1 MAVVPEQIRN
11 VTIVG
16 HRGSGKTS
24 LHEALLFQAGALDRL
39 GRVGDGTTLSDHDDD
54 ERRRSMSI
62 SGSLAH
68 AEWHGCKLNLFDT
81 PGDPSFVADALCSLR
96 VVEGG
101 LFAINGV
108 AGVEVMTRRVWER
121 CDEIDLPRIVFIGQL
136 DRERA
141 SFEDALASVREHL
154 SDRCVAIS
162 FPLGRDREFR
172 GVIDVLHMVAYEDPG
187 DGSREPEPVPIPA
200 ELAAE
205 AAEWRDR
212 LIAAVAEVSDELT
225 ERYLEGSEITAD
237 ELREALH
244 AEVLR
249 GELFPVACGSA
260 AQNIGV
266 RALLDLI
273 VEGVPSPVE
282 SVVTARDADGTEH
295 DLGSASPGIAAYA
308 FKTIS
313 DAHVGRINLVRV
325 FAGRL
330 SSDAHVVNG
339 RTGERE
345 RIGQLLD
352 VQGREHRIVSELTV
366 GDMGAVPK
374 LKDVIAGDL
383 IADHPMTVQGVTLP
397 TPIVSVAVEP
407 AVRGEDDKMGQALR
421 RLSEEDPTLRIQRD
435 ERTSELLVS
444 GLSQMHV
451 ELTVER
457 AKRRFG
463 VALVTHPP
471 RVPYFEAIRKPAR
484 SHARYKKQ
492 TGGRGQFGDCHV
504 SIEPLPGHE
513 GYEFVDKIVGGVIP
527 QGFRPAVDKGIQEAM
542 HAGDLAG
549 YPITGVRVTLFDGSY
564 HAVDSSEMA
573 FKIAGSMAFRKAY
586 EEADPVLLEPIMTVE
601 VLAPSEAVGDVIGD
615 LNQRRGRPLGMEPV
629 GANTSIRA
637 EAPMSELLD
646 YSTDL
651 TSLTGG
657 RGDFS
662 MTLARYEEVPAHVS
676 SRLIASLREVHAATR
691 H

>member
-1 MAVVPEQIRN
+1 MTVPEHIRN
-11 VTIVG
+11 LTIVG

-24 LHEALLFQAGALDRL
+24 LHEALLFQSGMLSRL
-39 GRVGDGTTLSDHDDD
+39 GSVAEGTTLSDHDDD

-62 SGSLAH
+62 SGALGH
-68 AEWHGCKLNLFDT
+68 ADWQGCKLNLFDA

-108 AGVEVMTRRVWER
+108 MGVEVMTRRLWGR
-121 CDEIDLPRIVFIGQL
+121 CDEIALPRIVFIGQL

-141 SFEDALASVREHL
+141 SFESSLASVQESL
-154 SDRCVAIS
+154 SARCVAIS
-162 FPLGRDREFR
+162 IPIGRERDFR

-187 DGSREPEPVPIPA
+187 GGSREPEPGPIPA
-200 ELAAE
+200 ELAVE
-205 AAEWRDR
+205 AAEWHDR
-212 LIAAVAEVSDELT
+212 LIAAVAEVSDDLT
-225 ERYLEGSEITAD
+225 ERYLEGVEITPD

-249 GELFPVACGSA
+249 GELYPVACGSA
-260 AQNIGV
+260 TQNIGV

-295 DLGSASPGIAAYA
+295 DLGASSPGVAAYA
-308 FKTIS
+308 FKTVS
-313 DAHVGRINLVRV
+313 DAHVGRINFVRV

-330 SSDAHVVNG
+330 SSDAHIVNG
-339 RTGERE
+339 RTGEKE
-345 RIGQLLD
+345 RIGQLLE
-352 VQGREHRIVSELTV
+352 VQGREHKVVSEIGT

-383 IADHPMTVQGVTLP
+383 VADHPMMVQGVTLP

-421 RLSEEDPTLRIQRD
+421 RLAEEDPTMRITRD
-435 ERTSELLVS
+435 ERTSELLVN

-451 ELTVER
+451 DVTVER
-457 AKRRFG
+457 VKRRFG
-463 VALVTHPP
+463 VEIVTHPP
-471 RVPYFEAIRKPAR
+471 RVPYFEAIRKPASSR
-484 SHARYKKQ
+484 ARYKKQ

-549 YPITGVRVTLFDGSY
+549 YPITGVRVTLLDGSY
-564 HAVDSSEMA
+564 HTVDSSEMA
-573 FKIAGSMAFRKAY
+573 FKIAGSMAFKKAY

-601 VLAPSEAVGDVIGD
+601 VTAPSEAVGDVIGD
-615 LNQRRGRPLGMEPV
+615 LNQRRGRPLGMDPAGE
-629 GANTSIRA
+629 NTTIRA
-637 EAPMSELLD
+637 EAPMSELLG

-651 TSLTGG
+651 TSMTGG

-662 MTLARYEEVPAHVS
+662 MSLARYEEVPGHVS
-676 SRLIASLREVHAATR
+676 ARLIANLRETHAATR

>member
-1 MAVVPEQIRN
+1 MTVPEHIRN

-24 LHEALLFQAGALDRL
+24 LHEALLFQSGMLSRL
-39 GRVGDGTTLSDHDDD
+39 GSVAEGTTLSDHDDD

-62 SGSLAH
+62 SGALGHAH
-68 AEWHGCKLNLFDT
+68 WHDCKLNLFDA

-108 AGVEVMTRRVWER
+108 MGVEVMTRRLWDR
-121 CDEIDLPRIVFIGQL
+121 CDEIALPRIVFIGQL

-141 SFEDALASVREHL
+141 SFESALASVQEHL

-162 FPLGRDREFR
+162 IPIGRERDFH

-187 DGSREPEPVPIPA
+187 GGTREPEPGPIPP
-200 ELAAE
+200 EFAAE
-205 AAEWRDR
+205 AAEWHDR
-212 LIAAVAEVSDELT
+212 LIAAVAEVSEDLT
-225 ERYLEGSEITAD
+225 ERYLEGIEITPE

-244 AEVLR
+244 VEVLR
-249 GELFPVACGSA
+249 GEIFPVACGSA
-260 AQNIGV
+260 TQNIGV

-273 VEGVPSPVE
+273 VEGVPSPLE

-295 DLGSASPGIAAYA
+295 DLGATSPGVAAYA
-308 FKTIS
+308 FKTVS
-313 DAHVGRINLVRV
+313 DAHVGRINFVRV

-330 SSDAHVVNG
+330 SSDAHIVNG
-339 RTGERE
+339 RTGEKE
-345 RIGQLLD
+345 RVGQLLE
-352 VQGREHRIVSELTV
+352 VQGREHKVVSEIGT

-383 IADHPMTVQGVTLP
+383 VADHPMTVQGVTLP

-421 RLSEEDPTLRIQRD
+421 RLAEEDPTMRITRD
-435 ERTSELLVS
+435 ERTSELLIN

-451 ELTVER
+451 DVTVER
-457 AKRRFG
+457 VKRRFG
-463 VALVTHPP
+463 VGIVTHPP
-471 RVPYFEAIRKPAR
+471 RVPYFEAIRKPASSR
-484 SHARYKKQ
+484 ARYKKQ

-549 YPITGVRVTLFDGSY
+549 YPITGVRVTLTDGSY
-564 HAVDSSEMA
+564 HTVDSSEMA
-573 FKIAGSMAFRKAY
+573 FKIAGSMAFKKAY

-601 VLAPSEAVGDVIGD
+601 VTAPSEAVGDVIGD
-615 LNQRRGRPLGMEPV
+615 LNQRRGRPLGMDPAGE
-629 GANTSIRA
+629 TTTIRA
-637 EAPMSELLD
+637 EAPMSELLG

-662 MTLARYEEVPAHVS
+662 MSLARYEEVPGHVS
-676 SRLIASLREVHAATR
+676 ARLIATLREAHAASR

>member
-1 MAVVPEQIRN
+1 MTVPEHIRN
-11 VTIVG
+11 LTIVG

-24 LHEALLFQAGALDRL
+24 LHEALLFQSGMLSRL
-39 GRVGDGTTLSDHDDD
+39 GSVAEGTTLSDHDDD

-62 SGSLAH
+62 SGALGH
-68 AEWHGCKLNLFDT
+68 ADWQGCKLNLFDA

-108 AGVEVMTRRVWER
+108 MGVEVMTRRLWSR
-121 CDEIDLPRIVFIGQL
+121 CDEIALPRIVFIGQL

-141 SFEDALASVREHL
+141 SFESSLASVQASL
-154 SDRCVAIS
+154 STRCVAVSI
-162 FPLGRDREFR
+162 PIGRERDFR

-187 DGSREPEPVPIPA
+187 GGSREPEPGPIPA
-200 ELAAE
+200 ELAVE
-205 AAEWRDR
+205 AAEWHDR
-212 LIAAVAEVSDELT
+212 LIAAVAEVSDDLT
-225 ERYLEGSEITAD
+225 ERYLEGVEITPD

-249 GELFPVACGSA
+249 GELYPVACGSA
-260 AQNIGV
+260 TQNIGV

-295 DLGSASPGIAAYA
+295 DLGASSPGVAAYA
-308 FKTIS
+308 FKTVS
-313 DAHVGRINLVRV
+313 DAHVGRINFVRV

-330 SSDAHVVNG
+330 SSDAHIVNG
-339 RTGERE
+339 RTGEKE
-345 RIGQLLD
+345 RIGQLLE
-352 VQGREHRIVSELTV
+352 VQGREHKVVSEIGT

-383 IADHPMTVQGVTLP
+383 VADHPMMVQGVTLP

-421 RLSEEDPTLRIQRD
+421 RLAEEDPTMRITRD
-435 ERTSELLVS
+435 ERTSELLVN

-451 ELTVER
+451 DVTVER
-457 AKRRFG
+457 VKRRFG
-463 VALVTHPP
+463 VEIVTHPP
-471 RVPYFEAIRKPAR
+471 RVPYFEAIRKPASSR
-484 SHARYKKQ
+484 ARYKKQ

-549 YPITGVRVTLFDGSY
+549 YPITGVRVTLLDGSY
-564 HAVDSSEMA
+564 HTVDSSEMA
-573 FKIAGSMAFRKAY
+573 FRIAGSMAFKKAY
-586 EEADPVLLEPIMTVE
+586 EDADPVLLEPIMTVE
-601 VLAPSEAVGDVIGD
+601 VTAPSEAVGDVIGD
-615 LNQRRGRPLGMEPV
+615 LNQRRGRPLGMDPAGE
-629 GANTSIRA
+629 NTTIRA
-637 EAPMSELLD
+637 EAPMSELLG

-651 TSLTGG
+651 TSMTGG

-662 MTLARYEEVPAHVS
+662 MSLARYEEVPGHVS
-676 SRLIASLREVHAATR
+676 ARLIATLRETHAATR

>member
-1 MAVVPEQIRN
+1 MTVPEHIRN
-11 VTIVG
+11 LTIVG

-24 LHEALLFQAGALDRL
+24 LHEALLFQSGMLSRL
-39 GRVGDGTTLSDHDDD
+39 GSVAEGTTLSDHDDD

-62 SGSLAH
+62 SGALGH
-68 AEWHGCKLNLFDT
+68 ADWQGCKLNLFDA

-108 AGVEVMTRRVWER
+108 MGVEVMTRRLWGR
-121 CDEIDLPRIVFIGQL
+121 CDEIALPRIVFIGQL

-141 SFEDALASVREHL
+141 SFESSLASVQESL
-154 SDRCVAIS
+154 SARCVAIS
-162 FPLGRDREFR
+162 IPIGRERDFR

-187 DGSREPEPVPIPA
+187 GGSREPEPGPIPA

-205 AAEWRDR
+205 AAEWHDR
-212 LIAAVAEVSDELT
+212 LIAAVAEVSDDLT
-225 ERYLEGSEITAD
+225 ERYLEGVEITPD

-249 GELFPVACGSA
+249 GELYPVACGSA
-260 AQNIGV
+260 TQNIGV

-295 DLGSASPGIAAYA
+295 DLGASSPGVAAYA
-308 FKTIS
+308 FKTVS
-313 DAHVGRINLVRV
+313 DAHVGRINFVRV

-330 SSDAHVVNG
+330 SSDAHIVNG
-339 RTGERE
+339 RTGEKE
-345 RIGQLLD
+345 RIGQLLG
-352 VQGREHRIVSELTV
+352 VQGREHKVVSEIGT

-383 IADHPMTVQGVTLP
+383 VADHPMMVQGVTLP

-421 RLSEEDPTLRIQRD
+421 RLAEEDPTMRITRD
-435 ERTSELLVS
+435 ERTSELLVN

-451 ELTVER
+451 DVTVER
-457 AKRRFG
+457 VKRRFG
-463 VALVTHPP
+463 VEIVTHPP
-471 RVPYFEAIRKPAR
+471 RVPYFEAIRKPASSR
-484 SHARYKKQ
+484 ARYKKQ

-513 GYEFVDKIVGGVIP
+513 GYEFVDKIVGGLIP

-549 YPITGVRVTLFDGSY
+549 YPITGVRVTLLDGSY
-564 HAVDSSEMA
+564 HTVDSSEMA
-573 FKIAGSMAFRKAY
+573 FKIAGSMAFKKAY

-601 VLAPSEAVGDVIGD
+601 VTAPSEAVGDVIGD
-615 LNQRRGRPLGMEPV
+615 LNQRRGRPLGMDPAGE
-629 GANTSIRA
+629 NTTIRA
-637 EAPMSELLD
+637 EAPMSELLG

-651 TSLTGG
+651 TSMTGG

-662 MTLARYEEVPAHVS
+662 MSLARYEEVPGHVS
-676 SRLIASLREVHAATR
+676 ARLIATLRETHAATR

>member
-1 MAVVPEQIRN
+1 MTVPEHIRN
-11 VTIVG
+11 LTIVG

-24 LHEALLFQAGALDRL
+24 LHEALLFQSGMLSRL
-39 GRVGDGTTLSDHDDD
+39 GSVAEGTTLSDHDDD

-62 SGSLAH
+62 SGALGH
-68 AEWHGCKLNLFDT
+68 ADWQGCKLNLFDA

-108 AGVEVMTRRVWER
+108 MGVEVMTRRLWGR
-121 CDEIDLPRIVFIGQL
+121 CDEIALPRIVFIGQL

-141 SFEDALASVREHL
+141 SFESSLASVQESL
-154 SDRCVAIS
+154 SARCVAIS
-162 FPLGRDREFR
+162 IPIGRERDFR

-187 DGSREPEPVPIPA
+187 GGSREPEPGPIPA

-205 AAEWRDR
+205 AAEWHDR
-212 LIAAVAEVSDELT
+212 LIAAVAEVSDDLT
-225 ERYLEGSEITAD
+225 ERYLEGVEITPD

-244 AEVLR
+244 AEILR
-249 GELFPVACGSA
+249 GELYPVACGSA
-260 AQNIGV
+260 TQNIGV

-295 DLGSASPGIAAYA
+295 DLGASSPGVAAYA
-308 FKTIS
+308 FKTVS
-313 DAHVGRINLVRV
+313 DAHVGRINFVRV

-330 SSDAHVVNG
+330 SSDAHIVNG
-339 RTGERE
+339 RTGEKE
-345 RIGQLLD
+345 RIGQLLE
-352 VQGREHRIVSELTV
+352 VQGREHKVVSEIGT

-383 IADHPMTVQGVTLP
+383 VADHPMMVQGVTLP

-421 RLSEEDPTLRIQRD
+421 RLAEEDPTMRITRD
-435 ERTSELLVS
+435 ERTSELLVN

-451 ELTVER
+451 DVTVER
-457 AKRRFG
+457 VKRRFG
-463 VALVTHPP
+463 VEIVTHPP
-471 RVPYFEAIRKPAR
+471 RVPYFEAIRKPASSR
-484 SHARYKKQ
+484 ARYKKQ

-549 YPITGVRVTLFDGSY
+549 YPITGVRVTLLDGSY
-564 HAVDSSEMA
+564 HTVDSSEMA
-573 FKIAGSMAFRKAY
+573 FKIAGSMAFKKAY

-601 VLAPSEAVGDVIGD
+601 VTAPSEAVGDVIGD
-615 LNQRRGRPLGMEPV
+615 LNQRRGRPLGMDPAGE
-629 GANTSIRA
+629 NTTIRA
-637 EAPMSELLD
+637 EAPMSELLG

-651 TSLTGG
+651 TSMTGG

-662 MTLARYEEVPAHVS
+662 MSLARYEEVPGHVS
-676 SRLIASLREVHAATR
+676 ARLIANLRETHAATR

>member
-1 MAVVPEQIRN
+1 MTVPEHIRN
-11 VTIVG
+11 LTIVG

-24 LHEALLFQAGALDRL
+24 LHEALLFQSGMLSRL
-39 GRVGDGTTLSDHDDD
+39 GSVAEGTTLSDHDDD

-62 SGSLAH
+62 SGALGH
-68 AEWHGCKLNLFDT
+68 ADWQGCKLNLFDA

-108 AGVEVMTRRVWER
+108 MGVEVMTRRLWGR
-121 CDEIDLPRIVFIGQL
+121 CDEIALPRIVFIGQL

-141 SFEDALASVREHL
+141 SFESSLASVQESL
-154 SDRCVAIS
+154 SARCVAIS
-162 FPLGRDREFR
+162 IPIGRERDFR

-187 DGSREPEPVPIPA
+187 GGSREPEPGPIPA
-200 ELAAE
+200 ELAVE
-205 AAEWRDR
+205 AAEWHDR
-212 LIAAVAEVSDELT
+212 LIAAVAEVSDDLT
-225 ERYLEGSEITAD
+225 ERYLEGVEITPD

-244 AEVLR
+244 AEILR
-249 GELFPVACGSA
+249 GELYPVACGSA
-260 AQNIGV
+260 TQNIGV

-295 DLGSASPGIAAYA
+295 DLGASSPGVAAYA
-308 FKTIS
+308 FKTVS
-313 DAHVGRINLVRV
+313 DAHVGRINFVRV

-330 SSDAHVVNG
+330 SSDAHIVNG
-339 RTGERE
+339 RTGEKE
-345 RIGQLLD
+345 RIGQLLE
-352 VQGREHRIVSELTV
+352 VQGREHKVVSEIGT

-383 IADHPMTVQGVTLP
+383 VADHPMMVQGVTLP

-421 RLSEEDPTLRIQRD
+421 RLAEEDPTMRITRD
-435 ERTSELLVS
+435 ERTSELLVN

-451 ELTVER
+451 DVTVER
-457 AKRRFG
+457 VKRRFG
-463 VALVTHPP
+463 VEIVTHPP
-471 RVPYFEAIRKPAR
+471 RVPYFEAIRKPASSR
-484 SHARYKKQ
+484 ARYKKQ

-549 YPITGVRVTLFDGSY
+549 YPITGVRVTLLDGSY
-564 HAVDSSEMA
+564 HTVDSSEMA
-573 FKIAGSMAFRKAY
+573 FKIAGSMAFKKAY

-601 VLAPSEAVGDVIGD
+601 VTAPSEAVGDVIGD
-615 LNQRRGRPLGMEPV
+615 LNQRRGRPLGMDPAGE
-629 GANTSIRA
+629 NTTIRA
-637 EAPMSELLD
+637 EAPMSELLG

-651 TSLTGG
+651 TSMTGG

-662 MTLARYEEVPAHVS
+662 MSLARYEEVPGHVS
-676 SRLIASLREVHAATR
+676 ARLIANLRETHAATR

>member
-1 MAVVPEQIRN
+1 MTVPEHIRN

-24 LHEALLFQAGALDRL
+24 LHEALLFQSGMLSRL
-39 GRVGDGTTLSDHDDD
+39 GSVAEGTTLSDHDDD

-62 SGSLAH
+62 SGALGHAH
-68 AEWHGCKLNLFDT
+68 WHDCKLNLFDA

-108 AGVEVMTRRVWER
+108 MGVEVMTRRLWDR
-121 CDEIDLPRIVFIGQL
+121 CDEIALPRIVFIGQL

-141 SFEDALASVREHL
+141 SFESALASVQEHL

-162 FPLGRDREFR
+162 IPIGRERDFH

-187 DGSREPEPVPIPA
+187 GGTREPEPVPIPA

-205 AAEWRDR
+205 AAEWHDR
-212 LIAAVAEVSDELT
+212 LIAAVAEVSEDLT
-225 ERYLEGSEITAD
+225 ERYLEGIEITPE

-244 AEVLR
+244 VEVLR
-249 GELFPVACGSA
+249 GEIFPVACGSA
-260 AQNIGV
+260 TQNIGV

-273 VEGVPSPVE
+273 VEGVPSPLE

-295 DLGSASPGIAAYA
+295 DLGASSPGVAAYA
-308 FKTIS
+308 FKTVS
-313 DAHVGRINLVRV
+313 DAHVGRINFVRV

-330 SSDAHVVNG
+330 SSDAHIVNG
-339 RTGERE
+339 RTGEKE
-345 RIGQLLD
+345 RVGQLLE
-352 VQGREHRIVSELTV
+352 VQGREHKVVAEIGT

-383 IADHPMTVQGVTLP
+383 VADHRMMVQGVTLP

-421 RLSEEDPTLRIQRD
+421 RLAEEDPTMRITRD
-435 ERTSELLVS
+435 ERTSELLIN

-451 ELTVER
+451 DVTVER
-457 AKRRFG
+457 VKRRFG
-463 VALVTHPP
+463 VGIVTHPP
-471 RVPYFEAIRKPAR
+471 RVPYFEAIRKPASSR
-484 SHARYKKQ
+484 ARYKKQ

-513 GYEFVDKIVGGVIP
+513 GYEFIDKIVGGVIP

-549 YPITGVRVTLFDGSY
+549 YPITGVRVTLLDGSY
-564 HAVDSSEMA
+564 HTVDSSEMA
-573 FKIAGSMAFRKAY
+573 FKIAGSMAFKKAY
-586 EEADPVLLEPIMTVE
+586 EDADPVLLEPIMTVE
-601 VLAPSEAVGDVIGD
+601 VTAPSEAVGDVIGD
-615 LNQRRGRPLGMEPV
+615 LNQRRGRPLGMDPAGE
-629 GANTSIRA
+629 NTTIRA
-637 EAPMSELLD
+637 EAPMSELLG

-662 MTLARYEEVPAHVS
+662 MSLARYEEVPGHVS
-676 SRLIASLREVHAATR
+676 ARLIATLREEHAASR